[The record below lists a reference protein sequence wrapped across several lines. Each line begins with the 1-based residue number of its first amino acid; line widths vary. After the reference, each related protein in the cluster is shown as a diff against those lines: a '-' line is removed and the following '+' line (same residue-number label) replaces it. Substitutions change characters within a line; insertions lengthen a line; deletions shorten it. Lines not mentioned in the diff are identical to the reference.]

1 MKREN
6 RIKWAAVIGLVVLV
20 SFTGRMGH
28 KKTFN
33 PQSLENINALA
44 TESSEIPDGR
54 LKFCIGDGDLLCPYM
69 DIKVWEIVTITR
81 SK

>member
-20 SFTGRMGH
+20 SITSRMGH
-28 KKTFN
+28 KKTFSS
-33 PQSLENINALA
+33 QSLENINALA
-44 TESSEIPDGR
+44 IESSEIPDGEA
-54 LKFCIGDGDLLCPYM
+54 KFCVGDGDLLCPYM
-69 DIKVWEIVTITR
+69 DKKVWEIVTITR